1 MAIINADIRNRDD
14 STIVGE
20 VYGFL
25 VHDSECAPD
34 KYFCL
39 VPESPTVVIVL
50 DESYGIIERACKPE
64 MTIRQFCDKWGYVL
78 DEVYPDCADFTIT
91 IDVTKR
97 K

>member
-14 STIVGE
+14 STIIGE

-25 VHDSECAPD
+25 VHNPCSPD

-50 DESYGIIERACKPE
+50 DESYGIIERACKPD
-64 MTIRQFCDKWGYVL
+64 MTIRAFCQKWGYVL
-78 DEVYPDCADFTIT
+78 DEVYPDSTDFTIT
-91 IDVTKR
+91 IDVTER